1 MKQFFYNFIIGILIG
16 FGAILPGVS
25 SGVFCVVF
33 GIYESLICCISNFFK
48 DIKGNLSFL
57 FPIGL
62 GGIVGIVLLGNV
74 IKYFFIAYNT
84 YSCYAFIGLI
94 LGTIPALYRQAC
106 IGYPKF
112 IDIKKIIP
120 IFLSFLFGIILII
133 IEKYFNLNLLVS
145 SLATNTLYL
154 IFAGFVM
161 SVGIVVPGISNTVIL
176 MCLGVYAQYIT
187 AIASINLAVLVPLS
201 IGLFFG
207 CILWIKII
215 KYLFEKHHQITSFC
229 IIGFI
234 LGSVFVLF
242 PGFAHGISGLV
253 CTMLFFISL
262 IISYK
267 LANIEQSNWML
278 YILHSKYCFNFW
290 NSTIYLLLILS
301 YIILDFSSSYKWVKL
316 FLSSIIWIQ
325 ISPSSITLLI

>member
-1 MKQFFYNFIIGILIG
+1 MKKFFYNFLIGILIG

-25 SGVFCVVF
+25 SGVFCVIF
-33 GIYESLICCISNFFK
+33 GIYEKLVNSIINFFK
-48 DIKGNLSFL
+48 DFKTNFL
-57 FPIGL
+57 FLFSIGL
-62 GGIVGIVLLGNV
+62 GGIVGIVLFGNV
-74 IKYFFIAYNT
+74 IKYFFSLYKFQ
-84 YSCYAFIGLI
+84 SCYTFIGLI
-94 LGTIPALYRQAC
+94 LGTVPALFKQASTNKYVEFKN
-106 IGYPKF
+106 ILPM
-112 IDIKKIIP
+112 II
-120 IFLSFLFGIILII
+120 SFLFGIALIFL
-133 IEKYFNLNLLVS
+133 EKYLGLSNTS
-145 SLATNTLYL
+145 SASSNYLYL
-154 IFAGFVM
+154 IFAGFLM

-176 MCLGVYAQYIT
+176 MCLGGYTTYIG
-187 AIASINLAVLVPLS
+187 AVATIDLHILIPMG

-207 CILWIKII
+207 CLLWIRII
-215 KYLFEKHHQITSFC
+215 KYLFDKHHQITSLC
-229 IIGFI
+229 IIGFT

-301 YIILDFSSSYKWVKL
+301 YIILDFSSSYKWDKL

>member
-1 MKQFFYNFIIGILIG
+1 MKKFFYNFLIGILIG

-25 SGVFCVVF
+25 SGVFCVIF
-33 GIYESLICCISNFFK
+33 GIYESLISCISNFFK
-48 DIKGNLSFL
+48 DISRNFSFL

-62 GGIVGIVLLGNV
+62 GAFVGIIFFGNI
-74 IKYFFIAYNT
+74 IKYFFLAYNN

-145 SLATNTLYL
+145 SLATNTWYL

-176 MCLGVYAQYIT
+176 MCLGVYTQYIT
-187 AIASINLAVLVPLS
+187 AIANIDLSILLPLS

-207 CILWIKII
+207 CVLWIKII

-229 IIGFI
+229 IIGFT

-242 PGFAHGISGLV
+242 PGFAHGISGLIGYL
-253 CTMLFFISL
+253 LFFVSL
-262 IISYK
+262 ILSYK
-267 LANIEQSNWML
+267 LANLENLENKINTP
-278 YILHSKYCFNFW
+278 I
-290 NSTIYLLLILS
+290 
-301 YIILDFSSSYKWVKL
+301 
-316 FLSSIIWIQ
+316 
-325 ISPSSITLLI
+325 

>member
-1 MKQFFYNFIIGILIG
+1 MKKFFYNFLIGILIG

-25 SGVFCVVF
+25 SGVFCVIF
-33 GIYESLICCISNFFK
+33 GIYESLISCISNFFK
-48 DIKGNLSFL
+48 DIRRNFSFL

-62 GGIVGIVLLGNV
+62 GAFVGIIFFGNI
-74 IKYFFIAYNT
+74 IKYFFLAYNN

-145 SLATNTLYL
+145 SLATNTWYL

-176 MCLGVYAQYIT
+176 MCLGVYTQYIT
-187 AIASINLAVLVPLS
+187 AIANIDLSILLPLS

-207 CILWIKII
+207 CVLWIKII
-215 KYLFEKHHQITSFC
+215 KYLFEKHHQITSLC
-229 IIGFI
+229 IIGFT

-242 PGFAHGISGLV
+242 PGFAHGISGLIGYL
-253 CTMLFFISL
+253 LFFVSL
-262 IISYK
+262 ILSYK
-267 LANIEQSNWML
+267 LANLENLENKINTP
-278 YILHSKYCFNFW
+278 I
-290 NSTIYLLLILS
+290 
-301 YIILDFSSSYKWVKL
+301 
-316 FLSSIIWIQ
+316 
-325 ISPSSITLLI
+325 

>member
-1 MKQFFYNFIIGILIG
+1 MKKFFYNFLIGILIG

-25 SGVFCVVF
+25 SGVFCVIF
-33 GIYESLICCISNFFK
+33 GIYESLISCISNFFK
-48 DIKGNLSFL
+48 DIRRNFSFL

-62 GGIVGIVLLGNV
+62 GAFVGIIFFGNI
-74 IKYFFIAYNT
+74 IKYFFLSYNT

-145 SLATNTLYL
+145 SLATNTWYL

-176 MCLGVYAQYIT
+176 MCLGVYTQYIT
-187 AIASINLAVLVPLS
+187 AIANIDLSILLPLS

-207 CILWIKII
+207 CVLWIKII

-229 IIGFI
+229 IIGFT

-253 CTMLFFISL
+253 GYLLFFVSL
-262 IISYK
+262 ILSYK
-267 LANIEQSNWML
+267 LANLENLENKINTP
-278 YILHSKYCFNFW
+278 I
-290 NSTIYLLLILS
+290 
-301 YIILDFSSSYKWVKL
+301 
-316 FLSSIIWIQ
+316 
-325 ISPSSITLLI
+325 

>member
-1 MKQFFYNFIIGILIG
+1 MKNFFYNFLIGILIG

-25 SGVFCVVF
+25 SGVFCVIF
-33 GIYESLICCISNFFK
+33 GIYESLISCISNFFK
-48 DIKGNLSFL
+48 DIRRNFSFL

-62 GGIVGIVLLGNV
+62 GAFVGIIFFGNI
-74 IKYFFIAYNT
+74 IKYFFLAYNN

-145 SLATNTLYL
+145 SLATNTWYL

-176 MCLGVYAQYIT
+176 MCLGVYTQYIT
-187 AIASINLAVLVPLS
+187 AIANIDLSILIPLS

-229 IIGFI
+229 IIGFT

-242 PGFAHGISGLV
+242 PGFAHGISGLIGYL
-253 CTMLFFISL
+253 LFFVSL
-262 IISYK
+262 ILSYK
-267 LANIEQSNWML
+267 LANLENLENKINTP
-278 YILHSKYCFNFW
+278 I
-290 NSTIYLLLILS
+290 
-301 YIILDFSSSYKWVKL
+301 
-316 FLSSIIWIQ
+316 
-325 ISPSSITLLI
+325 

>member
-1 MKQFFYNFIIGILIG
+1 MKKFFYNFLIGILIG

-25 SGVFCVVF
+25 SGVFCVIF
-33 GIYESLICCISNFFK
+33 GIYESLISCISNFFK
-48 DIKGNLSFL
+48 DIRRNFSFL

-62 GGIVGIVLLGNV
+62 GAFVGIIFFGNI
-74 IKYFFIAYNT
+74 IKYFFLSYNT

-145 SLATNTLYL
+145 SLATNTWYL

-176 MCLGVYAQYIT
+176 MCLGVYTQYIT
-187 AIASINLAVLVPLS
+187 AIANIDLSILLPLS

-207 CILWIKII
+207 CVLWIKII

-229 IIGFI
+229 IIGFT

-242 PGFAHGISGLV
+242 PGFAHGISGLIGYL
-253 CTMLFFISL
+253 LFFVSL
-262 IISYK
+262 ILSYK
-267 LANIEQSNWML
+267 LANLENLENKINTP
-278 YILHSKYCFNFW
+278 I
-290 NSTIYLLLILS
+290 
-301 YIILDFSSSYKWVKL
+301 
-316 FLSSIIWIQ
+316 
-325 ISPSSITLLI
+325 

>member
-1 MKQFFYNFIIGILIG
+1 MKKFFYNFLIGILIG

-25 SGVFCVVF
+25 SGVFCVIF
-33 GIYESLICCISNFFK
+33 GIYESLISCISNFFK
-48 DIKGNLSFL
+48 DIRRNFSFL

-62 GGIVGIVLLGNV
+62 GAFVGIIFFGNI
-74 IKYFFIAYNT
+74 IKYFFLAYNT

-145 SLATNTLYL
+145 SLATNTWYL

-176 MCLGVYAQYIT
+176 MCLGVYTQYIT
-187 AIASINLAVLVPLS
+187 AIANIDLSILLPLS

-229 IIGFI
+229 IIGFT

-242 PGFAHGISGLV
+242 PGFAHGISGLIGYL
-253 CTMLFFISL
+253 LFFVSL
-262 IISYK
+262 ILSYK
-267 LANIEQSNWML
+267 LANLENLENKINTP
-278 YILHSKYCFNFW
+278 I
-290 NSTIYLLLILS
+290 
-301 YIILDFSSSYKWVKL
+301 
-316 FLSSIIWIQ
+316 
-325 ISPSSITLLI
+325 

>member
-1 MKQFFYNFIIGILIG
+1 MKKFFYNFLIGILIG

-25 SGVFCVVF
+25 SGVFCVIF
-33 GIYESLICCISNFFK
+33 GIYESLISCISNFFK
-48 DIKGNLSFL
+48 DIRRNFSFL

-62 GGIVGIVLLGNV
+62 GAFVGIIFFGNI
-74 IKYFFIAYNT
+74 IKYFFLAYNN

-145 SLATNTLYL
+145 SLATNTWYL

-176 MCLGVYAQYIT
+176 MCLGVYTQYIT
-187 AIASINLAVLVPLS
+187 AIANIDLSILLPLS

-207 CILWIKII
+207 CVLWIKII

-229 IIGFI
+229 IIGFT

-242 PGFAHGISGLV
+242 PGFAHGISGLIGYL
-253 CTMLFFISL
+253 LFFVSL
-262 IISYK
+262 ILSYK
-267 LANIEQSNWML
+267 LANLENLENKINTP
-278 YILHSKYCFNFW
+278 I
-290 NSTIYLLLILS
+290 
-301 YIILDFSSSYKWVKL
+301 
-316 FLSSIIWIQ
+316 
-325 ISPSSITLLI
+325 